1 MTIPYSEVADPA
13 TLPDKVFVYRN
24 LHKNV
29 YSVRDTKT
37 GRVVLHTKN
46 ITLSYATFVVGEKG
60 RQRVIQE
67 GRKNVHA
74 GVRGQPTVTLKSL
87 VKFHSRL
94 RATYNPYKYETFVD
108 VDTEEP
114 VVIATLVHLGDEG
127 VRYW

>member
-46 ITLSYATFVVGEKG
+46 ITLSYVTFVVGEKG

-74 GVRGQPTVTLKSL
+74 GVRGFPTSDSPEHATW
-87 VKFHSRL
+87 
-94 RATYNPYKYETFVD
+94 RATYNPYRYETFVD

-114 VVIATLVHLGDEG
+114 VVIATLVHLSDEG